1 MEAHVL
7 IPKKLY
13 EAFFEDDERAEEMKV
28 TTDEKIKFDR
38 VIESLPT
45 RYKKIGLRLLNFI
58 WNKGARWNDKGEIII
73 ENSQPLIGSNIVDL
87 LRDSV
92 HTFKFVPNK
101 ARDFYAYCAR
111 LHVPQSLVANTSR
124 REWLSPDEEDA
135 PNTSYEPA
143 TASWKILK

>member
-87 LRDSV
+87 LRD
-92 HTFKFVPNK
+92 K